1 MEGSRTPRLV
11 GLHWAWVILA
21 VCFVDLFVN
30 YSIRL
35 GFGVVLP
42 EMIRSLGL
50 NRTQG
55 GNIFNAYLAA
65 YLCLTPLTGNL
76 TDRFGARRVITS
88 FCLILGLGT
97 LLMGTVRHFLTACL
111 FFALV
116 GVGASAMWTPVLTVV
131 QRWFGRRR
139 RGMALGILSTGY
151 GLGFAATGWLFPVL
165 VDYFS
170 WRLCWFVLG
179 AGALA
184 MVLVNAL
191 LLRSSPEDVKA
202 TPWGEE
208 GPVQERPEAGPRAG
222 RYREVFRSPT
232 FWIIGTSY
240 ALAAC
245 SLYIVTTFMVDYAN
259 VELGLSF
266 KEASFLATI
275 HGISQVVGVLTIPML
290 SDRVGRKLTIA
301 FSNLFIASSIAGIV
315 LVGAST
321 LGLYA
326 AISVLGTFYGVT
338 WPMYGACG
346 GDYFSREVMGTVI
359 GAWTPFYGSGAIFA
373 HLVAGRI
380 RDVTGS
386 FQLAFLL
393 AVALAVVAAL
403 LMFRL
408 KPADG

>member
-1 MEGSRTPRLV
+1 
-11 GLHWAWVILA
+11 
-21 VCFVDLFVN
+21 
-30 YSIRL
+30 
-35 GFGVVLP
+35 
-42 EMIRSLGL
+42 
-50 NRTQG
+50 
-55 GNIFNAYLAA
+55 
-65 YLCLTPLTGNL
+65 
-76 TDRFGARRVITS
+76 
-88 FCLILGLGT
+88 
-97 LLMGTVRHFLTACL
+97 
-111 FFALV
+111 
-116 GVGASAMWTPVLTVV
+116 
-131 QRWFGRRR
+131 
-139 RGMALGILSTGY
+139 
-151 GLGFAATGWLFPVL
+151 
-165 VDYFS
+165 
-170 WRLCWFVLG
+170 
-179 AGALA
+179 